1 MLMVLVLV
9 LVPSGGGRGFAYR
22 AELPESSGEEVVEGW
37 RRRWGRG
44 KEWGA
49 GAGEGRAG
57 WSWADV
63 CGTGVRGGPTRCG
76 GI

>member
-22 AELPESSGEEVVEGW
+22 AELPESSGEEVRRGVEKAVGT
-37 RRRWGRG
+37 G

-49 GAGEGRAG
+49 EAGEGRAG